1 VKSTVESLGPTRV
14 RIAVEVPFDELR
26 PSMDAA
32 LKRLSS
38 QVRIPGF
45 RPGKAPARIVEQRV
59 GRAALLE
66 DAVNEAIP
74 RAYAEA
80 VRESSVKTIGQPDV
94 EVTKLEDGDALAFTA
109 EVDVRPD
116 IELPEYR
123 KLPVTVEKAEV
134 TDEQVTEQLEAL
146 RERFAT
152 LNTLDRPVQTG
163 DYVLLDLLAE
173 IDGAEVEGGSA
184 TGLSYEVGADDLV
197 EGLDEALTGMSA
209 GESKAFE
216 AALRAGEHAGKTAQI
231 TATVNSVK
239 ERELPALDDEFAQ
252 LASEFDTVDAL
263 RADLAERLGRVSVL
277 AQGAQAREL
286 LLDKLLASTDIP
298 LPESAVKAE
307 RDWREHD
314 VVHQLEHNEANL
326 ARYLD
331 QQGKSREEFD
341 TDLHEAAE
349 RAVKTQILLDAIA
362 DAESVSISDDELSAY
377 LVGQAS
383 RYSVSPQEF
392 AKQIMDAGNLPAV
405 VAEVRR
411 TKALATVLES
421 AVVTDPDGVV
431 VDLSAA
437 TETEESDAAPADES
451 GDESDEVTK
460 D

>member
-1 VKSTVESLGPTRV
+1 MKSTVESLGPTRV

-59 GRAALLE
+59 GRAALLQ
-66 DAVNEAIP
+66 DAVNETIP

-80 VRESSVKTIGQPDV
+80 VRESSVKAIGQPDV
-94 EVTKLEDGDALAFTA
+94 EVTKLEDGDSLAFTA

-123 KLPVTVEKAEV
+123 KLPVTVDKAEV
-134 TDEQVTEQLEAL
+134 TDEQVDEQLEAL
-146 RERFAT
+146 REQFAT
-152 LNTLDRPVQTG
+152 LNGVDRPVQTG

-197 EGLDEALTGMSA
+197 EGLDQALTGMSA
-209 GESKAFE
+209 GESTTFE
-216 AALRAGEHAGKTAQI
+216 AALRAGDHAGQAAEI
-231 TATVNSVK
+231 TATVHSVK
-239 ERELPALDDEFAQ
+239 ERELPALDDELAQ
-252 LASEFDTVDAL
+252 LASEFDTVEAL
-263 RADLAERLGRVSVL
+263 RGDLAERLGRVGVL
-277 AQGAQAREL
+277 AQSAQAREL
-286 LLDKLLASTDIP
+286 LLDKLLEASDVP

-307 RDWREHD
+307 KEWREHD
-314 VVHQLEHNEANL
+314 VVHQLEHNEAHL

-331 QQGKSREEFD
+331 QQGKTREEFD
-341 TDLHEAAE
+341 ADLQEAAE
-349 RAVKTQILLDAIA
+349 RAVRTQIVLDVIA

-377 LVGQAS
+377 LVGQAA
-383 RYSVSPQEF
+383 RYNVSPQEF

-421 AVVTDPDGVV
+421 AVVTDSDGSS

-437 TETEESDAAPADES
+437 TEAEAPGGGS
-451 GDESDEVTK
+451 GAESDEAAA

>member
-1 VKSTVESLGPTRV
+1 MKSTVESLGPTRV

-94 EVTKLEDGDALAFTA
+94 EVTKLEDGDSLAFTA

-123 KLPVTVEKAEV
+123 KLPVTVDTAEV
-134 TDEQVTEQLEAL
+134 TDEQVTEQLDAL

-152 LNTLDRPVQTG
+152 LNGVERPVETG
-163 DYVLLDLLAE
+163 DYVLLDLLAD

-209 GESKAFE
+209 VESKTFE

-263 RADLAERLGRVSVL
+263 RADLAERLGRVGVWL
-277 AQGAQAREL
+277 GAQAREL
-286 LLDKLLASTDIP
+286 LLDKLLESTDVP

-331 QQGKSREEFD
+331 QQGKTREEFD
-341 TDLHEAAE
+341 ADLQEAAE
-349 RAVKTQILLDAIA
+349 RAVKTQIVLDDIA

-377 LVGQAS
+377 LVGQAA
-383 RYSVSPQEF
+383 RYDVSPQEF
-392 AKQIMDAGNLPAV
+392 AKQIMDGGNLPAMG
-405 VAEVRR
+405 AGVRR
-411 TKALATVLES
+411 TKACATVLES
-421 AVVTDPDGVV
+421 AVVTDSDGVA

-437 TETEESDAAPADES
+437 TETEESDTAS
-451 GDESDEVTK
+451 VDESDDQSDEATK

>member
-94 EVTKLEDGDALAFTA
+94 EVTKLEDGDSLAFTA

-123 KLPVTVEKAEV
+123 KLPVTVDTAEV
-134 TDEQVTEQLEAL
+134 TDEQVTEQLDAL

-152 LNTLDRPVQTG
+152 LNGVERPVETG
-163 DYVLLDLLAE
+163 DYVLLDLLAD

-209 GESKAFE
+209 VESKTFE

-263 RADLAERLGRVSVL
+263 RADLAERLGRVGVWL
-277 AQGAQAREL
+277 GAQAREL
-286 LLDKLLASTDIP
+286 LLDKLLESTDVP

-331 QQGKSREEFD
+331 QQGKTREEFD
-341 TDLHEAAE
+341 ADLQEAAE
-349 RAVKTQILLDAIA
+349 RAVKTQIVLDDIA

-377 LVGQAS
+377 LVGQAA
-383 RYSVSPQEF
+383 RYDVSPQEF
-392 AKQIMDAGNLPAV
+392 AKQIMDGGNLPAMG
-405 VAEVRR
+405 AGVRR
-411 TKALATVLES
+411 TKACATVLES
-421 AVVTDPDGVV
+421 AVVTDSDGVA

-437 TETEESDAAPADES
+437 TETEESDTAS
-451 GDESDEVTK
+451 VDESDDQSDEATK